1 MHRHYPIVIHKD
13 PDSDY
18 CVTVPDLPGCITAGD
33 TLDDAQNQ
41 VLEAIQCH
49 IEGMLLDG
57 EPIPEAKEIAFH
69 QNNPDYV
76 DGTWK
81 SVSISLPDIS
91 EIQSRQPGRIQRFF
105 RWFNRTTQTIR

>member
-1 MHRHYPIVIHKD
+1 MQRHYPIVIHKD

-18 CVTVPDLPGCITAGD
+18 CVIVPDLPGCITAGD

-41 VLEAIQCH
+41 ALEAVQCH
-49 IEGMLLDG
+49 VEAMLLDG
-57 EPIPEAKEIAFH
+57 ASIPEAKNIAFH
-69 QNNPDYV
+69 QNNPEYA

-91 EIQSRQPGRIQRFF
+91 EIQGRQLGLIQKLF
-105 RWFNRTTQTIR
+105 RWFNRTAQTIR

>member
-1 MHRHYPIVIHKD
+1 MQRHYPIVIHKD

-18 CVTVPDLPGCITAGD
+18 CVIVPDLPGCITAGD

-41 VLEAIQCH
+41 ALEAVQCH
-49 IEGMLLDG
+49 IEGILLDG
-57 EPIPEAKEIAFH
+57 DPIPEAKDLAYHE
-69 QNNPDYV
+69 NNPDYA

-91 EIQSRQPGRIQRFF
+91 EIQGRQLGLIQKLF
-105 RWFNRTTQTIR
+105 RWFNRMAQIIR

>member
-1 MHRHYPIVIHKD
+1 MQRHYPIVIHKD

-18 CVTVPDLPGCITAGD
+18 CVIVPDLPGCITAGD

-41 VLEAIQCH
+41 ALEAVQCH
-49 IEGMLLDG
+49 VEAMLLDG
-57 EPIPEAKEIAFH
+57 DPIPEAKDITYHE
-69 QNNPDYV
+69 NNPDYA

-91 EIQSRQPGRIQRFF
+91 EIQGRQLGLIQKLF
-105 RWFNRTTQTIR
+105 RWFNRTAQIIR